1 VRHVSA
7 SRAAGST
14 RDALASRDRRDSRF
28 GSASLRALRLSFLG
42 TDLRAAR
49 RFREKKSETLS
60 RFDPTASNRRG
71 GRRAHA
77 RARPVSAD
85 SAYPFGRLR
94 RALRSRYN
102 RSTGLSTR
110 GGTRD
115 TRRSLEALARAA
127 FPRKERHHR
136 RKEAGCPIAR
146 GSRRVRTREDAARAR
161 PWTPPL
167 MGRLLEGKKPPAAS
181 AGTSRVTVSYPP
193 SPRRTRRRRRG
204 RDEPPR
210 RTAAKTSD
218 KSWSRR
224 KALSGLFC
232 RSRRS
237 RR

>member
-28 GSASLRALRLSFLG
+28 GSASLRALLLSFLG

-49 RFREKKSETLS
+49 RFREKKCETLS
-60 RFDPTASNRRG
+60 RFDPASNRRG

-115 TRRSLEALARAA
+115 TRRALEALARAA

-161 PWTPPL
+161 PWTPPQT
-167 MGRLLEGKKPPAAS
+167 GRLLEGKMTPAAS
-181 AGTSRVTVSYPP
+181 AGTSRATVSYPP
-193 SPRRTRRRRRG
+193 SPRRTRRLQ
-204 RDEPPR
+204 DEPPR
-210 RTAAKTSD
+210 RTAATTSD
-218 KSWSRR
+218 AMSGK
-224 KALSGLFC
+224 KPLSGLIC
-232 RSRRS
+232 RSRQS

>member
-60 RFDPTASNRRG
+60 RFDHPTASNRRG

-110 GGTRD
+110 GETRD
-115 TRRSLEALARAA
+115 TRRAPEALARAA

-181 AGTSRVTVSYPP
+181 AGTSRATVSYPP
-193 SPRRTRRRRRG
+193 SPRRTRRLQ
-204 RDEPPR
+204 DEPPR
-210 RTAAKTSD
+210 RTAATTSD
-218 KSWSRR
+218 AMSGK
-224 KALSGLFC
+224 KPLSGLIC